1 VTSWPWWFVESFD
14 FKNVQVSLASE
25 REINVTGGGAMQ
37 RLIFATLASGRS
49 AKLRGQS
56 EGNFE
61 RYWGEGGSPPTIQKE
76 IKFLSSFVSQIS

>member
-37 RLIFATLASGRS
+37 DATIDLRNTCIGKKRKIKRS
-49 AKLRGQS
+49 IR
-56 EGNFE
+56 
-61 RYWGEGGSPPTIQKE
+61 R
-76 IKFLSSFVSQIS
+76 KF